1 MNYAKNTYKN
11 GDVATVV
18 ITPNDEVGEVKIKVR
33 ILSGPNDDLPLR
45 RYMVEEIT
53 PKYFKEPIWIFDFTI
68 IEK

>member
-1 MNYAKNTYKN
+1 MNYAKNIYKN
-11 GDVATVV
+11 GDIINVV

-33 ILSGPNDDLPLR
+33 VLSDPNDDLPLR

-53 PKYFKEPIWIFDFTI
+53 PTYFKEPFWIFDFVI